1 MTDDEANGQEPS
13 RMSEPNTVRA
23 ALRTWL
29 KSPPRA
35 HGEILEDRSVSF
47 LELFYD
53 LVFVVLIAQI
63 AHTLADNVSWS
74 AFRDFA
80 LVFSLL
86 WIAWINGSLYHEL
99 HGREDGRAR
108 SFIFAQMLLL
118 VLLSVYAGH
127 ATDGDGRGFAFVY
140 AILVALLGLQ
150 WYGVRRHDTAQ
161 FAAVVTRYV
170 TGTAFVAVLMAASAF
185 VGNSDVQQIIWA
197 VVVGVTLVGS
207 FVQTANQDEERQ
219 AAFRVTDSM
228 AERFGLFIIIVL
240 GEVVVGVADGLAGA
254 ERDAGTI
261 VTGLMALGIGMAFW
275 WNYFDFVGGRA
286 PRSGSGPQTTWMFLH
301 LPMSLFIAAAGAG
314 MVSLIEHAADNRTP
328 AATAWLLAGATA
340 GIALTLAVL
349 VTTMKR
355 HPGKELV
362 PFTLAA
368 AAVLALATGAVRPSP
383 IVLALALN
391 VVLGAVWMESFVR
404 HARAGTSIVD
414 D

>member
-1 MTDDEANGQEPS
+1 
-13 RMSEPNTVRA
+13 MSGPNTVGA
-23 ALRTWL
+23 ALRTWF

-35 HGEILEDRSVSF
+35 HGEILNDRTVSF

-63 AHTLADNVSWS
+63 AHTLADVVSWS
-74 AFRDFA
+74 AFGDFA

-127 ATDGDGRGFAFVY
+127 ATDGDGRGFSIVY
-140 AILVALLGLQ
+140 AILLALLGLQ
-150 WYGVRRHDTAQ
+150 WSGVRRYDTPE
-161 FAAVVTRYV
+161 FAAATTRYV
-170 TGTAFVAVLMAASAF
+170 TGTAVMTVLMAASAF
-185 VGNSDVQQIIWA
+185 VDNADAQQTIWA
-197 VVVGVTLVGS
+197 IVVALTLGGS
-207 FVQTANQDEERQ
+207 LAQTLSQDETRR
-219 AAFRVTDSM
+219 AAFWVTESM
-228 AERFGLFIIIVL
+228 AERSGLFIIIVL

-275 WNYFDFVGGRA
+275 WNYFDFVGGRS
-286 PRSGSGPQTTWMFLH
+286 PRSGSGPQTAWMFLH

-314 MVSLIEHAADNRTP
+314 MVSLIEQAGDNRTP
-328 AATAWLLAGATA
+328 AATSWLLAGATA

-355 HPGKELV
+355 DPGTRLV

-368 AAVLALATGAVRPSP
+368 AAVLALATGAIRPSP
-383 IVLALALN
+383 LVLALALN

-404 HARAGTSIVD
+404 HARTGTSIVD
-414 D
+414 H

>member
-1 MTDDEANGQEPS
+1 
-13 RMSEPNTVRA
+13 MSEPNTVGA
-23 ALRTWL
+23 ALRTWF

-35 HGEILEDRSVSF
+35 HGELLEDRTVGF

-63 AHTLADNVSWS
+63 AHTLADQVSWA

-118 VLLSVYAGH
+118 VLLSVYVAH
-127 ATDGDGRGFAFVY
+127 ATDTDGRGFAVVY
-140 AILVALLGLQ
+140 AMLLALLGVQ
-150 WYGVRRHDTAQ
+150 WLGVRRHDTPQ
-161 FAAVVTRYV
+161 FAAVTTRYV
-170 TGTAFVAVLMAASAF
+170 IGTGVMTVLMAASAF
-185 VGNSDVQQIIWA
+185 VDNADAQQAIWA
-197 VVVGVTLVGS
+197 VVVVLTLVGS
-207 FVQTANQDEERQ
+207 LVQTISRNEERQ
-219 AAFRVTDSM
+219 AAFRVTESM
-228 AERFGLFIIIVL
+228 AERFGLFTIIVL

-261 VTGLMALGIGMAFW
+261 ATGLIALGIGMAFW
-275 WNYFDFVGGRA
+275 WNYFDFVGGRS
-286 PRSGSGPQTTWMFLH
+286 PRPGSRPQTTWMFLH
-301 LPMSLFIAAAGAG
+301 LPIALFIAAAGAG

-328 AATAWLLAGATA
+328 EATAWLIAGATA
-340 GIALTLAVL
+340 GIAATLAVM
-349 VTTMKR
+349 VTAMPQR
-355 HPGKELV
+355 PGRRLV
-362 PFTLAA
+362 PYTLAGA
-368 AAVLALATGAVRPSP
+368 ATLALVAAAVRPSP

-404 HARAGTSIVD
+404 HARTGTSIVD
-414 D
+414 H